1 MAGDVGVPCSYQQ
14 TLQNKGVHQQL
25 QQLAHNNKKLPK
37 SENAADFSPQK
48 ADQNMK
54 QVGWQES

>member
-1 MAGDVGVPCSYQQ
+1 MAGYVGVPCSYQHFKIRVI
-14 TLQNKGVHQQL
+14 TYNC
-25 QQLAHNNKKLPK
+25 NNLLIITKLSK

-48 ADQNMK
+48 ADKNMK

>member
-1 MAGDVGVPCSYQQ
+1 MAGYVGVPCSYQQ
-14 TLQNKGVHQQL
+14 TLQNRGDHQQL
-25 QQLAHNNKKLPK
+25 QQLAHNNKTFK

-48 ADQNMK
+48 AVQNMK